1 MQHNVVRQARTLKIK
16 VTCQNHAKHF
26 KSCGLRFVLFFELV
40 ERKRK
45 RDEGGL
51 SYPFVRVFCDA
62 AVFEHNEG
70 SL

>member
-1 MQHNVVRQARTLKIK
+1 MFLGKAKTTKIR
-16 VTCQNHAKHF
+16 VTCTNHAKHF
-26 KSCGLRFVLFFELV
+26 NSCDLRFVLFFELV

-51 SYPFVRVFCDA
+51 SYSFVRVFCDA

>member
-1 MQHNVVRQARTLKIK
+1 MRSPPQVDEWMKTQCLNPKTDVRTAQMVMII
-16 VTCQNHAKHF
+16 HF
-26 KSCGLRFVLFFELV
+26 ILFFELV
-40 ERKRK
+40 ERKR
-45 RDEGGL
+45 DEGGF